1 MNTEIV
7 NTVSDIISIIEE
19 VSEKATVKEEVGA
32 FRHKFSPDII
42 AELFRF
48 AKIHQYEDRDTFK
61 ESWADWVADS
71 EEMILQETERLRDN
85 NYHGDIL
92 VKMFKSAKYYFCHK
106 SMATKPHATRKTY
119 DGSDRELLDSM
130 DTYILTV
137 AYKLPPKLGF
147 IQFCEMYAKNVG
159 DAKVKK
165 MFKNR
170 HFRIVREHAK

>member
-1 MNTEIV
+1 MNTEIIT
-7 NTVSDIISIIEE
+7 TVSDIISIIEE
-19 VSEKATVKEEVGA
+19 VSEARVIEEA
-32 FRHKFSPDII
+32 DTFRHKFSPDII
-42 AELFRF
+42 VELFRF

-71 EEMILQETERLRDN
+71 EEMILQETDRLRNN
-85 NYHGDIL
+85 NYNGDIL
-92 VKMFKSAKYYFCHK
+92 VKMFKSTKYYFCHK
-106 SMATKPHATRKTY
+106 SMATKLPATRKTY

-147 IQFCEMYAKNVG
+147 IQFCEMYDKNVG

>member
-1 MNTEIV
+1 MNTEIIT
-7 NTVSDIISIIEE
+7 TVSDIISIIEE
-19 VSEKATVKEEVGA
+19 VSEARVIEEA
-32 FRHKFSPDII
+32 DTFRHKFSPDII
-42 AELFRF
+42 VELFRF

-71 EEMILQETERLRDN
+71 EEMILQETERLRNN
-85 NYHGDIL
+85 NYNGDIL
-92 VKMFKSAKYYFCHK
+92 VKMFKSTKYYFCHK
-106 SMATKPHATRKTY
+106 SMATKPPATRKTY
-119 DGSDRELLDSM
+119 DGSDRELLDSI

-137 AYKLPPKLGF
+137 AYKLPPKHGF
-147 IQFCEMYAKNVG
+147 IQFCEMYDKNVG